1 MKASEKQLMKG
12 ADGLWESNESTCT
25 DSEVNTIHVKLR
37 HQYCFCLDCLIMFSK
52 WGSWQVMVLIT
63 VSEMET

>member
-25 DSEVNTIHVKLR
+25 DSEHDSSEVTPLVLFLFGLSNYVLKMGKLADDGFD
-37 HQYCFCLDCLIMFSK
+37 YS
-52 WGSWQVMVLIT
+52 T
-63 VSEMET
+63 